1 MMSVQ
6 SVVGDPTK
14 SGFYDMKDVRMTICV
29 VLLLLFKSNTV
40 MNVNAE
46 WITFSLLNN
55 FHQSRELKSLGPS
68 KL

>member
-1 MMSVQ
+1 MSKLK
-6 SVVGDPTK
+6 SITK
-14 SGFYDMKDVRMTICV
+14 SGIYDMKDVRMTICV
-29 VLLLLFKSNTV
+29 VLLLLFKSNTA

-55 FHQSRELKSLGPS
+55 FHQIRELKTLGPI